1 MGTFSTNLLTR
12 KDMILTLPFF
22 FAAIVRE
29 ACSADVSTGILI
41 SGGKYS
47 EESVE
52 VFDPST
58 GQSCALPSLP
68 DRRVAHS
75 SNNLTLC
82 GGYYAMTSCI
92 TFSSGEWVTSHTL
105 VKERYF
111 HSSWDARD
119 GRILLLGGGNQLTD
133 TTTETIT
140 QGQVDSQPGFTLQ
153 HWTRDACTIDDQGT
167 FILTGGAYSM
177 ETVSRYDDLGFL
189 EDLPSLIIG
198 RKSHACGAYLMANGT
213 QALLVAGGYD
223 KYTYAISKTEIM
235 TTMGPAWELVVNNL
249 PSVLFGLRSVNIG
262 WDLYI
267 IGGRDEV
274 FDQEEVYQ
282 WIEEDWVKVGEMKEG
297 RSDHAVS
304 TILLVDEVMQY
315 CT

>member
-1 MGTFSTNLLTR
+1 MGFLSC
-12 KDMILTLPFF
+12 KDMILTIPFF
-22 FAAIVRE
+22 FAAIVRD

-52 VFDPST
+52 VFDPNT

-75 SNNLTLC
+75 SNNLNLC

-111 HSSWDARD
+111 HSSWDAGD

-177 ETVSRYDDLGFL
+177 ETVSRYD
-189 EDLPSLIIG
+189 
-198 RKSHACGAYLMANGT
+198 
-213 QALLVAGGYD
+213 

-235 TTMGPAWELVVNNL
+235 TTTGPAWELVVNSL

-274 FDQEEVYQ
+274 FDQQEVYQ

-297 RSDHAVS
+297 RSEHAVS